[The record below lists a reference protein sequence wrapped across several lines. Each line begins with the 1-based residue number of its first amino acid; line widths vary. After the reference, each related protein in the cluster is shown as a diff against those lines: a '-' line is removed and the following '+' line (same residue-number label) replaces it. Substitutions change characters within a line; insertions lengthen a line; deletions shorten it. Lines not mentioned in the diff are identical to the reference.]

1 MKRVLSHF
9 EDPVELFF
17 IVFLFLIAFYFCIAS
32 FGFQSDA
39 RIFPLFTSLAT
50 MLCIVIYF
58 VKQLLKT
65 PEKTEVREKTEEEK
79 QDTKDGIKKIVLTI
93 ASFIGY
99 ILLSHLFGF
108 LIASAVL
115 AVSYPLLLGYRK
127 VWGLVGSF
135 VVNIGIVLI
144 FQSFLGI
151 PLSRGVI
158 LDLSFLFY

>member
-1 MKRVLSHF
+1 MKKILSHF

-17 IVFLFLIAFYFCIAS
+17 IGFLFLISFYFCVES
-32 FGFQSDA
+32 FSFQSDA
-39 RIFPLFTSLAT
+39 RIFPLFTSVAT

-65 PEKTEVREKTEEEK
+65 PEKAEAQKKNEEEK
-79 QDTKDGIKKIVLTI
+79 QDMKDGIKKIVLTI
-93 ASFIGY
+93 VSFIGY
-99 ILLSHLFGF
+99 IVLSHLFGF
-108 LIASAVL
+108 LIASAIL
-115 AVSYPLLLGYRK
+115 AVSYPLTLGYRR
-127 VWGLVGSF
+127 VSGIIGSF

-151 PLSRGVI
+151 PLSRGVL